1 MRELRDLRRCLGLY
15 PYNPAIIC
23 LTQIKMSDLL
33 RQIADELAVRG
44 KKVSTRT
51 IRRWFEKG
59 VIRGKKTKGGHW
71 KLHRTPFPSMKTLTN
86 AQMFDR
92 SKARKAGMRLTAAVY
107 TVAAKTGKG
116 DTAYYEHMARCLA
129 PASPRPPEARNYTLA
144 GRSIGPLKRGSLP
157 AGRPSKKTKCA
168 KKNHPLIFAGIEL
181 GPLSYFRYFT
191 LLRVRTEDSSILED
205 AIFKVFVCTQSLS
218 QCEQV
223 FGEKN
228 MSDFRVASYDWADEV
243 MPSNARR
250 AELLN
255 ISNEISAKKP
265 TPYEHRLAKLVLSKY
280 KLSHEEMQGVGRI
293 AALAERDP
301 RKARLLTDFAW
312 KELRDKA
319 VRKRPMR
326 RAKREAEHDLFF
338 AARACVLSGETPS
351 GRNIA
356 GRLNMSRAT
365 LYRRFT
371 QLEIKRARE
380 RAEGAATMA
389 SQAKQN
395 GKRLRRGKG

>member
-1 MRELRDLRRCLGLY
+1 
-15 PYNPAIIC
+15 
-23 LTQIKMSDLL
+23 MSDLL

-71 KLHRTPFPSMKTLTN
+71 KLHRTPFPLMKTLTS

-92 SKARKAGMRLTAAVY
+92 SKARRAALKLAAAVY

-116 DTAYYEHMARCLA
+116 DTAYNEHMARCLA

-157 AGRPSKKTKCA
+157 AGRPSKKTKRA
-168 KKNHPLIFAGIEL
+168 KKKHPLIFAGIEL

-228 MSDFRVASYDWADEV
+228 MSAFRIASCDWADEV
-243 MPSNARR
+243 IPRKARR
-250 AELLN
+250 AELLE

-265 TPYEHRLAKLVLSKY
+265 TPDEHRLAKLVLLKY
-280 KLSHEEMQGVGRI
+280 KLSHEEMQRVGRI
-293 AALAERDP
+293 AALAEHDP
-301 RKARLLTDFAW
+301 RRARLLTDFAW

-326 RAKREAEHDLFF
+326 KAKREAKNDLFLT
-338 AARACVLSGETPS
+338 ARACVLSDETPTVA
-351 GRNIA
+351 NIA

-371 QLEIKRARE
+371 SEDIKLARAS
-380 RAEGAATMA
+380 AEGVAIMA
-389 SQAKQN
+389 PQAERKAKRM
-395 GKRLRRGKG
+395 GKPPHSEDS